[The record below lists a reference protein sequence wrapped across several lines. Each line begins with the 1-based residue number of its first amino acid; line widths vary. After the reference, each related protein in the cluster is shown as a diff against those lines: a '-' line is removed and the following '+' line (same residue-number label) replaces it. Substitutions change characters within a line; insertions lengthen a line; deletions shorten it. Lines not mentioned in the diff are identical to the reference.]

1 MMYFD
6 DISHFIKNR
15 PEKMMTFSCTLVAP
29 ACDLGLNSGCDV
41 CICAISNL
49 MKVGSIFNACLMA
62 LFNNTFTTIY
72 TIRSLKVGNLVNYP
86 GSHFNTIL

>member
-29 ACDLGLNSGCDV
+29 ACDLGLKSGCDV

-49 MKVGSIFNACLMA
+49 MKVGTIFCACLMA
-62 LFNNTFTTIY
+62 LLTTHLLQS
-72 TIRSLKVGNLVNYP
+72 TPSDLSKLE
-86 GSHFNTIL
+86 T